1 MSSISQQMIGSL
13 QQFLQTAKDTVSQFA
28 ESPQAFTRERKLS
41 FLTIITFQFSVL
53 KKVFNP
59 N

>member
-1 MSSISQQMIGSL
+1 MIGSL